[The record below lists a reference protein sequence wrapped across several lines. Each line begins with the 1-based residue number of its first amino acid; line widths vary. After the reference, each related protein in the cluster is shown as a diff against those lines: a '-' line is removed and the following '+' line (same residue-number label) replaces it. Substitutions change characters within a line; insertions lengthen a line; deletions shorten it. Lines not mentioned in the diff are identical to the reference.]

1 MKIATLICFSVI
13 ALALA
18 PDAMAEQCKPFHAEV
33 MDTRATPCPTFFCT
47 TGTIDGNH
55 GLNGTIDAVL
65 DSYAL
70 GPSTTP
76 EPSRTISFSS
86 QSVTTTVHGSLTARE
101 TGISS
106 TGAVNPSRRFFAGF
120 GEFIAGTG
128 EYAGATGRLMFA
140 GRLIDG
146 INITDTMVGE
156 ICLP

>member
-1 MKIATLICFSVI
+1 MKSTLSIG
-13 ALALA
+13 LALA
-18 PDAMAEQCKPFHAEV
+18 VLAAASAHAGQCKPFHVQVVDVRKVEG
-33 MDTRATPCPTFFCT
+33 CPTFFCT
-47 TGTIDGNH
+47 TGTIDGDH

-76 EPSRTISFSS
+76 EPTRTISFSS
-86 QSVTTTVHGSLTARE
+86 QSVITTNHGSLTARE

-106 TGAVNPSRRFFAGF
+106 TGAIDPQRRFFAGF

-128 EYAGATGRLMFA
+128 EYAGASGRLMFA

-146 INITDTMVGE
+146 INVTDTMVGE